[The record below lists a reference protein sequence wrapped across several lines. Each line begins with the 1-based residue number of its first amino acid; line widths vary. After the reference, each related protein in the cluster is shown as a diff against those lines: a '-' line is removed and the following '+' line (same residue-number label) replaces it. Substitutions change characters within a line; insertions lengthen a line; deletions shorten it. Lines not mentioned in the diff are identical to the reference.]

1 MKIKVFYDKKRT
13 SEVKG
18 NIAFKPVMAG
28 ESTVAIL
35 YVYNDIDFSVDLDI
49 KLVGDNVKINKN
61 VNKLESGE
69 TKELVLEL
77 SPKTTTI
84 KPITAN
90 ITIDL
95 RYVVV

>member
-1 MKIKVFYDKKRT
+1 MEIKVFYDKKRT